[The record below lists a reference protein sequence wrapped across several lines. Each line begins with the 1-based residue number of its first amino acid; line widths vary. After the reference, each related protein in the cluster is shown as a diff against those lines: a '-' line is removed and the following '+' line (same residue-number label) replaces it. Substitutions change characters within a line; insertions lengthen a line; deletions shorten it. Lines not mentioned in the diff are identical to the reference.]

1 MEKSYLISDVDG
13 FTPHV
18 SRLVSM
24 MNYVRHTTIE
34 SVSGLDSEQLDYL
47 HDSESNTIGA
57 LLFHIASVEF
67 AYRVWTTEER
77 HLTPSEYEFWDP
89 GIKLGNTA
97 RELIHGK
104 NLEYYIDLLNKV
116 RSDTISALRAKDDDW
131 LNIQRPFNQQP
142 SNNYFRW
149 FHVFEDEINHR
160 GQIRWIIKRIN
171 LSDNNRGNMVSTS
184 RGDQY

>member
-1 MEKSYLISDVDG
+1 MEKSFLISDIDG
-13 FTPHV
+13 FAPHL

-24 MNYVRHTTIE
+24 MNYARHTTIE

-77 HLTPSEYEFWDP
+77 DLTPAEYEFWDP
-89 GIKLGNTA
+89 GIKLGNIA
-97 RELIHGK
+97 RERIKGN
-104 NLEYYIDLLNKV
+104 NLDYYLTLLNNV
-116 RSDTISALRAKDDDW
+116 RADTIIALKAKDDTW
-131 LNIQRPFNQQP
+131 LDIQRPFNQQP

-160 GQIRWIIKRIN
+160 GQIRWIIKRMN
-171 LSDNNRGNMVSTS
+171 LTEEVG
-184 RGDQY
+184 